1 MICVRW
7 RAGGHARHRGT
18 WTSAGLSDAR
28 VHAAVRVCGPAM
40 RVVRAHLWRHRPDG
54 VGLEHFVRARRLE
67 AEKMMLRVPQRR
79 ETCAPSRTRQSE
91 IAHCRRAS
99 GVCEVRARTS
109 SMASG
114 GATSSIASDLAFSSR
129 THAST
134 SSTQIA
140 CQNGGERAAG
150 VVSKAKPRRPFA
162 ANARSFARPI
172 GGFIA

>member
-99 GVCEVRARTS
+99 GVCEVRAR
-109 SMASG
+109 ALR
-114 GATSSIASDLAFSSR
+114 AWR
-129 THAST
+129 
-134 SSTQIA
+134 
-140 CQNGGERAAG
+140 RAARRLASPPTWRSRAARTLRQALLKLLAKTG
-150 VVSKAKPRRPFA
+150 VSAPRTIYQRLNMTSASAVTNRTRELLRP
-162 ANARSFARPI
+162 ARV
-172 GGFIA
+172 

>member
-99 GVCEVRARTS
+99 GVCEVRARALRAWRRAARRL
-109 SMASG
+109 ASPP
-114 GATSSIASDLAFSSR
+114 TWRSR
-129 THAST
+129 AARTPRQA
-134 SSTQIA
+134 TQIA

-162 ANARSFARPI
+162 ANARSFARSI
-172 GGFIA
+172 GGFVA